1 MQPNDYSIRPY
12 TPADKTQWVRCRV
25 LAFLDSAYFDD
36 VHRTKDRYSNP
47 AIELVAIAPDG
58 ALVGFIDIECEETPG
73 SVCSARPG
81 LGGMI
86 WNIGVHPD
94 HQRRGIAQALLDSAI
109 ATAKQHSLV
118 RLEAWTRDDFHV
130 VAWYR
135 AQGFH
140 QIERYLHVYLTGP
153 EAPANFTSLNPNL
166 TPTQVFAHCTQP
178 EAFAEVRRQFQR
190 VHECQLF
197 ELSLA

>member
-12 TPADKTQWVRCRV
+12 TPADETQWVRCRV

-47 AIELVAIAPDG
+47 TIELVAIAPDG
-58 ALVGFIDIECEETPG
+58 VLVGFIDIECEETPG

-94 HQRRGIAQALLDSAI
+94 HRRRGIAQALLDSAI
-109 ATAKQHSLV
+109 ATAKEHSLV
-118 RLEAWTRDDFHV
+118 RLEAWTRDDPHV
-130 VAWYR
+130 IAWYR
-135 AQGFH
+135 TQGFH

-153 EAPANFTSLNPNL
+153 ETQANLTSLNSNL
-166 TPTQVFAHCTQP
+166 APMNVFAHCTQP
-178 EAFAEVRRQFQR
+178 DAFSKVRRQFQR
-190 VHECQLF
+190 VHDCQLF
-197 ELSLA
+197 ELLLR